1 VRVLLSDAHDRG
13 RDPRREAVGATE
25 TTRGGGVSR
34 RRFGA
39 RDLVAILFAAITFGV
54 ILAILWQNFLQVD

>member
-1 VRVLLSDAHDRG
+1 
-13 RDPRREAVGATE
+13 VGATE

-54 ILAILWQNFLQVD
+54 ILAILWQNFVHVY